1 MTIGVF
7 VLGYNLMSNLLSGTC
22 LGASFLDIWGKDVIQ
37 DAITIQFY
45 QLGCRTVDE
54 QGHLVL
60 DAGCHR

>member
-1 MTIGVF
+1 
-7 VLGYNLMSNLLSGTC
+7 MSNLLSRTS